1 MFTNRLLPRVVHR
14 RLASA
19 AFAGAGAAVAV
30 WSTSDCEGSVT
41 TPLTNTTNSSRVNF
55 IADAAEV
62 AAPAVVNILVDVHGP
77 LGMSGLATGSG
88 FIVNSSKGLV
98 ATNAHVVAHAAATKG
113 RVFVTLH
120 DNRRLSGKVHS
131 LDRQLDIALVEID
144 KKELPGWGQ
153 EPLPEAR
160 IGTSSELRAGEWVV
174 ALGSPLHL
182 QNTVTAGIVS
192 SIARGASEIGMGEQ
206 NYEYLQTDAA
216 INQGN
221 SGGPLVRE

>member
-1 MFTNRLLPRVVHR
+1 
-14 RLASA
+14 
-19 AFAGAGAAVAV
+19 VAV

-41 TPLTNTTNSSRVNF
+41 TPLTNTTNSSRFNF

-88 FIVNSSKGLV
+88 FIVDSSKGLV

-144 KKELPGWGQ
+144 RKELPSWGQ

-221 SGGPLVRE
+221 SGGPLVSTQFYYLP

>member
-1 MFTNRLLPRVVHR
+1 MLAKRLLPSVVHR
-14 RLASA
+14 GLASA
-19 AFAGAGAAVAV
+19 AIAGAAATAAAV
-30 WSTSDCEGSVT
+30 WSASDCEGAII
-41 TPLTNTTNSSRVNF
+41 TPRATSTNSSRFNF

-62 AAPAVVNILVDVHGP
+62 AAPAVVNILVDVRGP
-77 LGMSGLATGSG
+77 MGMGGLATGSG
-88 FIVNSSKGLV
+88 FIVSATKGLV
-98 ATNAHVVAHAAATKG
+98 ATNAHVVAHAAAAHG
-113 RVFVTLH
+113 RVVVTLH
-120 DNRRLSGKVHS
+120 DGRRLSGKVHS

-144 KKELPGWGQ
+144 KKDLPGRGE

-160 IGTSSELRAGEWVV
+160 IGSSGELRAGEWVV

-192 SIARGASEIGMGEQ
+192 AIARGASEIGMGEQ

-221 SGGPLVRE
+221 SGGPLVR